1 MRVLTPAA
9 PRCPQFETLRTQLMS
24 DDKHREIVQTI
35 DFPPQRWFG
44 KLKQS
49 TVDERVKG
57 LGTWL
62 SVRPSPAPPTAAPCA
77 SLRLRA
83 ACGLAQK
90 ICAAPKVLG
99 SPILAQ
105 FLGGTGPTAA
115 GGS

>member
-1 MRVLTPAA
+1 
-9 PRCPQFETLRTQLMS
+9 MS

-62 SVRPSPAPPTAAPCA
+62 SVRSSPAHRCALRFAATE
-77 SLRLRA
+77 SGVRLV
-83 ACGLAQK
+83 QK